1 MKSSKLWLATILGA
15 QLAFISQAA
24 ENAEPNR
31 DADVEVLKQQLRAL
45 TQKVQALESQRAADQ
60 QAADDAAKTQN
71 QELDQKIRIL
81 ARQRELDQEAAVA
94 AAKKQPQL
102 KLDASG
108 FTVSSADT
116 NFSLSLHGLL
126 QLDNRTFLQNAQAGK
141 GGFFLRR
148 ARPILSGTVFR
159 DFDYVFMPDFGGSSS
174 SSTPVIQ
181 DAYIN
186 YRYQPGFQFRTGK
199 FKTPVGLEFLQSTKD
214 NAFNEYTLVKDLGPG
229 RDLGAEVLGDL
240 FDGGVSYA
248 AGIFNGVADGSNAS
262 NGDFDN
268 HPDFAGRLFFQP
280 WIESGAEWLN
290 GLGFGVG
297 GTYGDQEGTSAV
309 NKYTTDGLQTFFQ
322 YRSGVAGAGQHWRIS
337 PQGYYYHGPFGLLAE
352 YIESSQKVATG
363 ANSTTLNNSAWE
375 VTGSWILT
383 GENNS
388 YKGVKPDENFDPAK
402 GHWGA
407 WGLFARYAQLD
418 VDSAAFPIYAD
429 PNTSASSADAW
440 SVGLSWWLNKNIRVL
455 TSFSRTTFSGGG
467 NGTITKE
474 PEEVLFTRVQL
485 AF

>member
-1 MKSSKLWLATILGA
+1 MKMKPNKNMKLNRWLITTLAGT
-15 QLAFISQAA
+15 QLASAA
-24 ENAEPNR
+24 FAA
-31 DADVEVLKQQLRAL
+31 ADETAAGNDTDTDIK
-45 TQKVQALESQRAADQ
+45 ALEQ
-60 QAADDAAKTQN
+60 QIHD
-71 QELDQKIRIL
+71 LDQKVRVL
-81 ARQRELDQEAAVA
+81 QRQRELDEDAAQA
-94 AAKKQPQL
+94 SNGKQPQF
-102 KLDASG
+102 KLDANG
-108 FTVSSADT
+108 FTISSADT

-126 QLDNRTFLQNAQAGK
+126 QLDSRTFLQNAQPGK

-148 ARPILSGTVFR
+148 ARPILAGTVFR

-186 YRYQPGFQFRTGK
+186 YRYQPEIQFRTGK
-199 FKTPVGLEFLQSTKD
+199 FKTPVGLEFLQSAKD

-229 RDLGAEVLGDL
+229 RDLGAELLGDL
-240 FDGGVSYA
+240 SGGSVSYA
-248 AGIFNGVADGSNAS
+248 AGIFNGVADGANAS
-262 NGDFDN
+262 NGNPDN
-268 HPDFAGRLFFQP
+268 TMDFAGRVFFQP
-280 WIESGAEWLN
+280 WIKSKTEWLQ

-297 GTYGDQEGTSAV
+297 GSYGDQDGTSAV
-309 NKYTTDGLQTFFQ
+309 NKYTTDGLQTFFS
-322 YRSGVAGAGQHWRIS
+322 YRSTVAGDGQHWRIS
-337 PQGYYYHGPFGLLAE
+337 PQGYYYYGPFGLLAE

-363 ANSTTLNNSAWE
+363 ANSATLNNTAWE

-383 GENNS
+383 GEKNS
-388 YKGVKPDENFDPAK
+388 YKGVKPDENFEPAK

-429 PNTSASSADAW
+429 LSTSASSAYAW

-455 TSFSRTTFSGGG
+455 TSFSRTTFSGGD
-467 NGTITKE
+467 NGVVTKD

-485 AF
+485 SF